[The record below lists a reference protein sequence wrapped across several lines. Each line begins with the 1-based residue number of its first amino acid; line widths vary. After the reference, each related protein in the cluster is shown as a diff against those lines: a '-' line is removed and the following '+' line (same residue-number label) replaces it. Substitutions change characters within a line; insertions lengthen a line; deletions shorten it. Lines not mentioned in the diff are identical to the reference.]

1 MNVPAVSGLPFHS
14 DQHDMSLHGSA
25 RACLAAFS
33 LLVAFGCGDSRHAPA
48 GGHSDSGAT
57 SSSTLNDSASPA
69 PTTTP
74 APLPGGDSLMAASKI
89 DTSAPTPLAP
99 APRAIASD
107 TIPLKAPDGG
117 PTRYGIATGRVVLR
131 FTGNRRGE
139 RRLTFDHYGVR
150 ERKEENVIPYPLG
163 SANGAINNV
172 VSIVTDSLNSYADVR
187 TRMGWQRPN
196 LGFKRYLAAPEAP
209 TTSLGAYLLNQ
220 SGAERLPDTVIAGYH
235 CKVLR
240 KSSGGM
246 TVTNWVWRGITIREH
261 LVSTEDK
268 VEYIAE
274 PVEISANIDVPAS
287 TFEFPKGYRISDYT
301 GK

>member
-1 MNVPAVSGLPFHS
+1 
-14 DQHDMSLHGSA
+14 MSLHGSA
-25 RACLAAFS
+25 RACFAVFS
-33 LLVAFGCGDSRHAPA
+33 LLVAIGCGDSKHAPA
-48 GGHSDSGAT
+48 RQQTDSGAT
-57 SSSTLNDSASPA
+57 SSSATPADSAAPFAPGSTHSPA
-69 PTTTP
+69 
-74 APLPGGDSLMAASKI
+74 GDSLLAASRI
-89 DTSAPTPLAP
+89 DTNAPPPLAQ

-107 TIPLKAPDGG
+107 TVPLRAPDGG
-117 PTRYGIATGRVVLR
+117 PARYGIATGRVVLR

-172 VSIVTDSLNSYADVR
+172 VSIVTDSTNAYADIR
-187 TRMGWQRPN
+187 TQMGWHRPN
-196 LGFKRYLAAPEAP
+196 LSIKRYLNAPEAA
-209 TTSLGAYLLNQ
+209 TTSFAAYLLNQ
-220 SGAERLPDTVIAGYH
+220 SGAERLPDTVISGYH

-261 LVSTEDK
+261 LVSAEDK
-268 VEYIAE
+268 VDYIAE
-274 PVEISANIDVPAS
+274 PVEISAGIDVPAS
-287 TFEFPKGYRISDYT
+287 TFEFPKGYRISEYT